1 MYPLSSSWSIWVHY
15 LKDMDWSQKSYINIH
30 TCLNLEEIIA
40 FHETI
45 ILSENVLRKYMLFFM
60 KESILP
66 MWEDASNRLGG
77 CFWFTIPIENV
88 CIKWKTILYTIIGNT
103 ISDNP
108 KFIEDISGVVLSP
121 KKNYYI
127 VQLWMKSRE
136 YSITDICS
144 SIQKVADNNIIF
156 KTHNV

>member
-1 MYPLSSSWSIWVHY
+1 MHSLSSSWSIWVHY
-15 LKDMDWSQKSYINIH
+15 LKDTDWSQSSYINIH
-30 TCLNLEEIIA
+30 TCSHLEEIIA

-60 KESILP
+60 KESVLP
-66 MWEDASNRLGG
+66 MWEDSANRLGG

-88 CIKWKTILYTIIGNT
+88 YIKWKTILYTIIGNT

-108 KFIEDISGVVLSP
+108 RFIEDITGVVLSP
-121 KKNYYI
+121 KKHYYI
-127 VQLWMKSRE
+127 VQLWMKTRE